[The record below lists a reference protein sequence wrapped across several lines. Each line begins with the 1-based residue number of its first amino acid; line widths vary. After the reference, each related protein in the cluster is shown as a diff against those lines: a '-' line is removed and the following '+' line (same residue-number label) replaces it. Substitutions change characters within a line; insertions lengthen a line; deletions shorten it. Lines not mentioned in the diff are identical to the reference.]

1 MKNQTVESTKAS
13 LELSEILLSL
23 SGSFAPI
30 VINFNL
36 SNKKSIDY
44 LVTPCDMAQEIIQSL
59 EHVASESSVLFAR
72 CEGTDYCYF
81 PAAGRGAVCTGGLSE
96 WTDCSGMDDLER
108 RWNDYDNSW
117 SK

>member
-1 MKNQTVESTKAS
+1 MNNQTVESIKAS

-36 SNKKSIDY
+36 SNKESIDD
-44 LVTPCDMAQEIIQSL
+44 LVTPCDMAKEITESL
-59 EHVASESSVLFAR
+59 ENASESSVLFASY
-72 CEGTDYCYF
+72 EGTHYCYF
-81 PAAGRGAVCTGGLSE
+81 PAAGRGAVCTDANSE
-96 WTDCSGMDDLER
+96 WTDCFSMDDLER

-117 SK
+117 SN